1 MNICQFL
8 ANHRPLVI
16 GCATIVL
23 ILAAVIL
30 FIFLRKRHASR
41 KTQTIKH
48 TPLHPTES
56 SPNPPVEYLEPNP
69 QQPAEKPLP
78 SQSQALPQDLP
89 SRQAPVAMPW
99 PVAPEAAGNI
109 SKDWAEFVR
118 DRLGELDPASC
129 DNETKWAL
137 GVVDFLDELKDAD
150 AEASSE
156 ERASSAS
163 LRVALL
169 SCLSNKGFALEDSDE
184 WNPDKQRA
192 VAVVRKPDATVT
204 TILGKGSTG
213 LSRNGKIIRKQE
225 VKIVTKGN

>member
-1 MNICQFL
+1 MNISQFF
-8 ANHRPLVI
+8 ATHR
-16 GCATIVL
+16 L
-23 ILAAVIL
+23 IFGGVAVIVGFAL
-30 FIFLRKRHASR
+30 GVITSQVLRKHRKPKRPKSETASDSVPVPASCSSA
-41 KTQTIKH
+41 TPAAISQTA
-48 TPLHPTES
+48 S
-56 SPNPPVEYLEPNP
+56 EPSIEATLNP
-69 QQPAEKPLP
+69 QSAATSEMAV
-78 SQSQALPQDLP
+78 SSIIT
-89 SRQAPVAMPW
+89 PW
-99 PVAPEAAGNI
+99 PKASVSGNGI
-109 SKDWAEFVR
+109 SSNWAEFVR

-137 GVVDFLDELKDAD
+137 GVVDFLDELKEAD

-163 LRVALL
+163 LRAALL
-169 SCLSNKGFALEDSDE
+169 ACLSDKGFALEDSDE

-225 VKIVTKGN
+225 VKIVTKVN

>member
-1 MNICQFL
+1 MSSSNFISNIWQFVF
-8 ANHRPLVI
+8 AVI
-16 GCATIVL
+16 TIVAMVGIVATIM
-23 ILAAVIL
+23 
-30 FIFLRKRHASR
+30 FLRNRRKPKCGPVRRPDPIPLPPMPPTAS
-41 KTQTIKH
+41 
-48 TPLHPTES
+48 TP
-56 SPNPPVEYLEPNP
+56 SPSPIAPLPPSTWPQPPVP
-69 QQPAEKPLP
+69 
-78 SQSQALPQDLP
+78 
-89 SRQAPVAMPW
+89 
-99 PVAPEAAGNI
+99 GHGI
-109 SKDWAEFVR
+109 STDWAEFVR
-118 DRLGELDPASC
+118 ERLGELDPASC

-137 GVVDFLDELKDAD
+137 GVVDLLDELKEAD

>member
-8 ANHRPLVI
+8 VNHRPLVV
-16 GCATIVL
+16 GCVTIVV
-23 ILAAVIL
+23 IMAAVIL
-30 FIFLRKRHASR
+30 FFFLRKRRASR
-41 KTQTIKH
+41 KTQTIKSP
-48 TPLHPTES
+48 PLQPTES
-56 SPNPPVEYLEPNP
+56 SPKPLLEPNP
-69 QQPAEKPLP
+69 QQSAEKPLP
-78 SQSQALPQDLP
+78 SQPQALPQDLP
-89 SRQAPVAMPW
+89 SRLAPVAMPW

-163 LRVALL
+163 LRVALQ